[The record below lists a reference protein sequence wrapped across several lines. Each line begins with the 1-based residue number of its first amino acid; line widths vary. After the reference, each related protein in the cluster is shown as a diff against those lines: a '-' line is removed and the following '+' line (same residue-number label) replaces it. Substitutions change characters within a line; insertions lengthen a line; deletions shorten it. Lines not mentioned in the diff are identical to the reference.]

1 VFSFR
6 KRGRKGNYDASLDDS
21 LDNEGIYNLFQNN
34 LKYRCKCIVGPVMLD
49 RVVVYVAQSVDD
61 LYQQRVQTISCIED
75 IMDLLVKKYD
85 IEFKVGIGRI
95 HRDDDILV
103 SYQEA
108 IKALNSDEDGRIVHI
123 DDIAPDIYD
132 VGYEISLLEQKLII
146 SLENGDV
153 RRCLT
158 ILSDIFRK
166 YPNFFEQDSIHYRI
180 IEMMAAIRRV
190 ATENGIRDNAEP
202 GYYIKRILN
211 CTSREEFEQVCA
223 EEVRQIACRISARKK
238 SNIGKLVEMTNRL
251 INERFSEDLNLEDVS
266 KELHISPQYLS
277 RLYKNETGENFIE
290 RLTAVRIENAKKLLK
305 ENRYSIKEVCYMSG
319 YSDPNYFSKLFR
331 KNVGVSPT
339 EYQKQARDGF

>member
-1 VFSFR
+1 METLQRIVDQLDDERQKYRWSSKRKKGSKNACSRGAQLHLFAAFAQARKTDISRYKKEFFEIDNDTGFIFVFSFR

-132 VGYEISLLEQKLII
+132 VDGNLAPGTEARISLK
-146 SLENGDV
+146 
-153 RRCLT
+153 RRCGEMPL
-158 ILSDIFRK
+158 ILSIF
-166 YPNFFEQDSIHYRI
+166 S
-180 IEMMAAIRRV
+180 AS
-190 ATENGIRDNAEP
+190 TEFRNRTA
-202 GYYIKRILN
+202 YI
-211 CTSREEFEQVCA
+211 
-223 EEVRQIACRISARKK
+223 
-238 SNIGKLVEMTNRL
+238 G
-251 INERFSEDLNLEDVS
+251 
-266 KELHISPQYLS
+266 
-277 RLYKNETGENFIE
+277 
-290 RLTAVRIENAKKLLK
+290 
-305 ENRYSIKEVCYMSG
+305 
-319 YSDPNYFSKLFR
+319 
-331 KNVGVSPT
+331 
-339 EYQKQARDGF
+339 